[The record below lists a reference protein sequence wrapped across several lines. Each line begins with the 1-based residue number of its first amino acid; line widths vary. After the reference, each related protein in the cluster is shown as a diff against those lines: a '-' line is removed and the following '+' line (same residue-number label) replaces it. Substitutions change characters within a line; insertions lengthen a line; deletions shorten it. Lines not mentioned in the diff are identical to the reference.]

1 MSKERYNQIIDEV
14 YEKYSKEYEKDNSIG
29 ILLLVKR
36 KDNKLVYKK
45 LDRES
50 FTGLCEHDKSFSERW
65 GLKIEERELSLS
77 ERGELFR
84 KTYPYNSVDDF
95 APSGMEIQSLSHQ
108 LNTRYEKAKIPTKL
122 ITLTYNDETIEIYE

>member
-1 MSKERYNQIIDEV
+1 MNKERYNQIINEV
-14 YEKYSKEYEKDNSIG
+14 YAKYSEACEKDNSVG
-29 ILLLVKR
+29 LNLLVKIVDGSTKYR
-36 KDNKLVYKK
+36 KPDIGMFEVLI
-45 LDRES
+45 R
-50 FTGLCEHDKSFSERW
+50 HDKSFSERW
-65 GLKIEERELSLS
+65 GLKIEERELSLG

>member
-1 MSKERYNQIIDEV
+1 LN
-14 YEKYSKEYEKDNSIG
+14 
-29 ILLLVKR
+29 LLVKIVDGSTKYR
-36 KDNKLVYKK
+36 KPDIGMFEVLI
-45 LDRES
+45 R
-50 FTGLCEHDKSFSERW
+50 HDKSFSERW
-65 GLKIEERELSLS
+65 GLKIEERELSLG

>member
-1 MSKERYNQIIDEV
+1 MSKEQQELL
-14 YEKYSKEYEKDNSIG
+14 YEAFKNYLKDLMRDNVSKDDPNYILLSKEEFIKKCKTDN
-29 ILLLVKR
+29 
-36 KDNKLVYKK
+36 
-45 LDRES
+45 E
-50 FTGLCEHDKSFSERW
+50 FSEKW
-65 GLKIEERELSLS
+65 GLKIEERELSLG

>member
-1 MSKERYNQIIDEV
+1 MNKERYNQIIDEA
-14 YEKYSKEYEKDNSIG
+14 YENYSKEYEKDNSIG

-36 KDNKLVYKK
+36 VDNKLVYKK
-45 LDRES
+45 LDKES
-50 FTGLCEHDKSFSERW
+50 FTGLCEHDESFSERW

-122 ITLTYNDETIEIYE
+122 ITATYNNETVEIYE

>member
-1 MSKERYNQIIDEV
+1 MSSERYNQIIDET
-14 YEKYSKEYEKDNSIG
+14 YKNFKNSFPMKKSNPPKDYINSKGQLLTKDQFID
-29 ILLLVKR
+29 KC
-36 KDNKLVYKK
+36 KTDN
-45 LDRES
+45 E
-50 FTGLCEHDKSFSERW
+50 FSEKW
-65 GLKIEERELSLS
+65 GLKIEERELSLG